1 MRGGDLQE
9 LAQDLYAVILS
20 LFIFALLSAYLLSH
34 VRQELRRRVAI
45 EKRLEELALTDGLTG
60 LLNRRALDE
69 ALQAT
74 WERCRRNLNSTFSVL
89 FIDVDYF
96 KLYNDSYG
104 HKLGDEVLREVAG
117 HRGKPATQYRLC
129 RPLRR
134 RRVCG
139 AAGTD

>member
-60 LLNRRALDE
+60 LLNRRALGRGPAGHLGALPAQSQFDLLGAVHRCGLLQ
-69 ALQAT
+69 ALQ
-74 WERCRRNLNSTFSVL
+74 RQ
-89 FIDVDYF
+89 
-96 KLYNDSYG
+96 
-104 HKLGDEVLREVAG
+104 LRSQAG
-117 HRGKPATQYRLC
+117 R
-129 RPLRR
+129 
-134 RRVCG
+134 
-139 AAGTD
+139 